1 MVKERLKDAG
11 GEREGEGREG
21 GGRKREGEGSEK
33 TGREWKGGTERQRGW
48 AGREREE
55 ERETEREDLRGNKAW
70 QEQILRPEEER
81 PPPEDGMTKNR
92 LFVGTQHLII
102 RIQPGTSGKARCL
115 KIGRSVFVF
124 LLDFRTS

>member
-1 MVKERLKDAG
+1 MVKETLKDGG
-11 GEREGEGREG
+11 GERE
-21 GGRKREGEGSEK
+21 K
-33 TGREWKGGTERQRGW
+33 
-48 AGREREE
+48 

-81 PPPEDGMTKNR
+81 PPPEDGMTKR

-102 RIQPGTSGKARCL
+102 RIQPSTSGKARCL
-115 KIGRSVFVF
+115 KIERSGFAF